1 VTTLAAPAINPKRRR
16 RKEVKVNLKTV
27 SRVFRKGA
35 RIGAGMPSAVS
46 SMSLHVV
53 EGNKW
58 TRVGTI
64 DRDDFVD
71 LTAKQLKHKITK
83 MRERGESINPRHR
96 EWMIETHFHG
106 NVWDSCKLS
115 VD

>member
-1 VTTLAAPAINPKRRR
+1 M
-16 RKEVKVNLKTV
+16 KVNLKTV

-35 RIGAGMPSAVS
+35 RIGAGLPSAVS

-53 EGNKW
+53 EGIKW

-64 DRDDFVD
+64 DRDDYCD
-71 LTAKQLKHKITK
+71 LTAKELKAKITRI
-83 MRERGESINPRHR
+83 RERAERTNPNHK

-106 NVWDSCKLS
+106 NVWDSYKMD